1 MALQAAVKERRPLGM
16 VAVLAVVVGMLV
28 VRSASH
34 TPAVLVPE
42 AAAVTGGM
50 LVWRLPLFTNRPL
63 QLVGTIVL
71 AAFAGVE
78 VARYLEPTLPGHA
91 SALAIVATFVGLLLL
106 LAVLTSPAI
115 PAISAGLLPVYLH
128 ITSPWYVVAV
138 AVAMA
143 PAAILTA
150 RTVGAPRRRLRLSGA
165 DALRIGATTS
175 MLLVAATLVNSFAAL
190 PPLFV
195 AAAETALAPREPRWP
210 EVPARAGTLVSGF
223 AVAVVLRSALP
234 APLVGTLAVAV
245 ALAIAT
251 WLGVRLPPALAY
263 ALVPLLFPPT
273 EMVKLGV
280 FGLVGVTIAT
290 LWPPA
295 LARLL
300 AVGQR
305 HAASIALVQRKQ
317 PAAMPDNVEAEEA
330 E

>member
-1 MALQAAVKERRPLGM
+1 VALQAAVKERRPLGM

-138 AVAMA
+138 AAAMA

-150 RTVGAPRRRLRLSGA
+150 RTVGAPRRRLSGA

-273 EMVKLGV
+273 EMVELGV

-317 PAAMPDNVEAEEA
+317 PAAMSDNVEAEEA